1 MVKGF
6 YKIVDGTEVPV
17 PYAQANKTAEELKLA
32 ENNDVGYCMLLLAMD
47 SKGKA
52 FSKVAN
58 AKSANWLKGCL
69 KRAYDELKAAYAL
82 TIRWRS

>member
-1 MVKGF
+1 MA
-6 YKIVDGTEVPV
+6 GTEVPV
-17 PYAQANKTAEELKLA
+17 PYAQANRTAEELKLA

-58 AKSANWLKGCL
+58 VKPVSQPKGCL
-69 KRAYDELKAAYAL
+69 KKP
-82 TIRWRS
+82 TTN